1 MNENNNYI
9 VVINETIDELLSDLS
24 DEQINEYKK
33 NAKELI
39 NSEKEYE
46 FNDERPRIKTL
57 LDILIK

>member
-24 DEQINEYKK
+24 DEQKSEYKK

-39 NSEKEYE
+39 NYEKEYE
-46 FNDERPRIKTL
+46 FNDERPRIKAL